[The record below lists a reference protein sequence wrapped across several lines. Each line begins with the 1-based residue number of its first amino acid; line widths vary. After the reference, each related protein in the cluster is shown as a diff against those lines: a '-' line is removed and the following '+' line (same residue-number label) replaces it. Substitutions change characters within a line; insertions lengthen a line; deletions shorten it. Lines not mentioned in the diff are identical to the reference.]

1 MPKVLFKKFAKYAHL
16 MPKDVKIWEK
26 FIDAN
31 PRFFSE
37 VEYDVKVGEGRNY
50 SLFPEGPIR
59 SDMEYLSKKRIDV
72 VGFSGR
78 DVYII
83 ELKPK
88 AGMSAIGQVLSL
100 AELARDIFPST
111 SQILPAII
119 TDEEIPDTRNLCSKM
134 GVLFLIA

>member
-1 MPKVLFKKFAKYAHL
+1 MAKILFKKFARYAHL
-16 MPKDVKIWEK
+16 GPKDVKIWEK
-26 FIDAN
+26 FIDNN

-50 SLFPEGPIR
+50 SLFPEDKIR
-59 SDMEYLSKKRIDV
+59 EDMEYLSKKRIDV
-72 VGFSGR
+72 VGFSGP
-78 DVYII
+78 DIYVV

-111 SQILPAII
+111 SRILPAII
-119 TDEEIPDTRNLCSKM
+119 TDEEIPDTRALCLKM